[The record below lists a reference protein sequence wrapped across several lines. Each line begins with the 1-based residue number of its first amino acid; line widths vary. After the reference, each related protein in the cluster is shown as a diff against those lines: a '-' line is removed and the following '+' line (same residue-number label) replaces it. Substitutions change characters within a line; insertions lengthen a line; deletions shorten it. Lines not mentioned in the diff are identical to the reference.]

1 MVPHVSSPSQL
12 AVDSDSGSLKNQT
25 ESPFY
30 SFKVANSAGKLIDI
44 ANYKGKVVLVVNVAS
59 LCGFTPQYKD
69 LETLYQKY
77 KDRGFEI
84 LAFPCN
90 QFGSQEPEDEDK
102 IVVYCQRNFGV
113 TFPIMQKLDVNGYF
127 EAPIYTWLKNEKRG
141 VVGFKG
147 LRWNFEKFLVD
158 RSGNVV
164 LRYLS
169 TVPPLEFEDAIV
181 KLLKA

>member
-12 AVDSDSGSLKNQT
+12 AVDSDSGSSKNQT

-164 LRYLS
+164 SRYLS